1 MLVRTDRRV
10 PAFDRHG
17 LVTGRPRRGF
27 GTGAKKEH
35 QTEFAIAA
43 RNDWPG
49 RNVLE
54 LAPGLR
60 YRRPERFGDLE
71 LTSLSSALHASEA
84 PTGRVIRRH
93 SLLVRVCHWINAGC
107 FVVLLMSGMQIFNA
121 DPALTW
127 GPATNFDHPF
137 FSLSARENDDG
148 DPTAGVTTIFG
159 RPFDTTGF
167 LGASRGDDGQ
177 LEERGFPSWATLPAY
192 QDLAMGRRW
201 HFFFAWI
208 LVLNGLVYFAYLLGR
223 RHIRDLWPSAADI
236 RAIPRAIVDHARL
249 RFPEGD
255 EALHYNVLQK
265 LAYLSVVI
273 AFPIL
278 ILAGLTMSPAMDS
291 AFPWLLT
298 LFGGRQAA
306 RAAHFLLAAYL
317 VLFVIVHLVMV
328 VLSGPINNM
337 RSMITGRYRIKE
349 ARR

>member
-1 MLVRTDRRV
+1 MEMTSVSSAWRVSAASGRRV
-10 PAFDRHG
+10 VF
-17 LVTGRPRRGF
+17 
-27 GTGAKKEH
+27 
-35 QTEFAIAA
+35 
-43 RNDWPG
+43 
-49 RNVLE
+49 
-54 LAPGLR
+54 
-60 YRRPERFGDLE
+60 
-71 LTSLSSALHASEA
+71 
-84 PTGRVIRRH
+84 RH
-93 SLLVRVCHWINAGC
+93 SAVVRVCHWINAAC
-107 FVVLLMSGMQIFNA
+107 FLVLLMSGLQIFNA

-127 GPATNFDHPF
+127 GPATSFDHPF
-137 FSLSARENDDG
+137 FSLSARENDNG
-148 DPTAGVTTIFG
+148 EPTAGLTTIFG
-159 RPFDTTGF
+159 RAFDTTGL

-208 LVLNGLVYFAYLLGR
+208 LVLNGLIYFAYLIGR
-223 RHIRDLWPSAADI
+223 RHIRDLWPSLADV
-236 RAIPRAIVDHARL
+236 RAIPRAIADHARL
-249 RFPEGD
+249 RFPAGD

-273 AFPIL
+273 AFPVL
-278 ILAGLTMSPAMDS
+278 ILAGLTMSPAMDA

-306 RAAHFLLAAYL
+306 RAAHFLLATYL

-349 ARR
+349 AQR